1 MFKFKKIALIA
12 SVFTATAL
20 SLAAFAACG
29 ADGKDG
35 VDGKDGKDGKDGVNG
50 VNGVNGKDGV
60 SVTDA
65 TIDENGNLILT
76 LSDETTID
84 AGKVWKEDETPETA
98 GHTHT
103 LAATPLTYVKNMYTG
118 PAGADNVNYKVG
130 DRVTALY
137 KCTSCGEVLAQES
150 HIDNWNANVGTTF
163 NREGVAAGWAFTVPS
178 TITDGNAKDGEYLK
192 AGVVAADRTCYITE
206 NTNPVTYTK
215 AETET
220 LTLIGYDDIY
230 NADKTMKAD
239 WKKFTVGDY
248 TYYTNNRSS
257 VEAPA
262 TVEEALAGKGW
273 VLKVDVVASCNVKA
287 TFVVTYYDY
296 ALNNDKT
303 GYTELGATAISYKV
317 DGINLEHFYDITQGK
332 IVFAKEITDAYG
344 NLTAYP
350 DTDPAADKNNGTLR
364 KDWNANLALR
374 HADLAAAVVANP
386 NLTVNAEGVKDAN
399 HIDNFTAAYY
409 MVECANCTAGDNVFV
424 QVYAADVKREEAVL
438 DCDTSAKVTV
448 TATYAFQAGGK
459 DIVSTRVLSVNGT
472 EAVGHVYQI
481 YDQNGKPQYVK
492 YTEADK
498 TAGNIPEG
506 KKVGDYNIAATAPV
520 NADAEYY
527 SFWALDESGVAIE
540 KTCLVC
546 GATTTIALPTA
557 ADVNNEDDEWD
568 VVSNTT
574 THTDNYVAT
583 FRHTMAQTDLVK
595 PTTLNVPDVRNYY
608 EHKVNVTKTGH
619 VFDLTQ
625 TDGTA
630 LTYADFK
637 EGTTNKA
644 VNVVCTGN
652 DFTDGANVPV
662 NGKTG
667 SNLANTS
674 YDTVIITKAELT
686 ASTAA
691 TCKAA
696 GTKTITYT
704 VEKREIDKDNDG
716 VLKYNSNG
724 APIWKTVAT
733 WTISKTYETAAK
745 LSHGTD
751 LALSVVAYPT
761 NTTPGLAQ
769 YTCKK
774 CGEIVAQ
781 VVLPAINPSETNA
794 NYTDKP
800 EKAPTCTD
808 DGIVYYV
815 AKKAYV
821 VYVNKTVNAANV
833 PFVTNEVNMLWN
845 TVNPYDGDDRNA
857 YNVTE
862 NFEVTA
868 PGKAALGHEMGAWRQ
883 ATGSDYKWV
892 RECQRTYAN
901 GQHYDG
907 YIEVSNLD
915 NPEA

>member
-50 VNGVNGKDGV
+50 VNGVDGKDGV

-76 LSDETTID
+76 LSDETTIE

-118 PAGADNVNYKVG
+118 PAGADHVDYKVG

-163 NREGVAAGWAFTVPS
+163 NREGVAAGWAFTLPS
-178 TITDGNAKDGEYLK
+178 TITDGNAKDGHYLK

-206 NTNPVTYTK
+206 ETTPITYTK

-220 LTLIGYDDIY
+220 LTLIGYNDIY

-239 WKKFTVGDY
+239 WKKFTIGDN
-248 TYYTNNRSS
+248 TYYTNNRST

-262 TVEEALAGKGW
+262 SVLEALAGKGW
-273 VLKVDVVASCNVKA
+273 VLEVVESATCNVKA
-287 TFVVTYYDY
+287 VFSVTYYDY
-296 ALNNDKT
+296 ALNADKT
-303 GYTELGATAISYKV
+303 DYTELGATAISYWV

-332 IVFAKEITDAYG
+332 IVFAKEITDADGY
-344 NLTAYP
+344 LYAYP
-350 DTDPAADKNNGTLR
+350 NTSTTATTDNGTLR
-364 KDWNANLALR
+364 KNWNASLALR
-374 HADLAAAVVANP
+374 AADLDAAVVANP
-386 NLTVNAEGVKDAN
+386 NLTVSAEGVKDAN

-409 MVECANCTAGDNVFV
+409 MVECANCTEGDDVFV

-472 EAVGHVYQI
+472 EAPGHVYQI

-498 TAGNIPEG
+498 TAGTIPEG
-506 KKVGDYNIAATAPV
+506 KKVGDYNITATAPV
-520 NADAEYY
+520 NAADYY
-527 SFWALDESGVAIE
+527 SYWALDESGVAIE

-557 ADVNNEDDEWD
+557 ADVDNEEDEWT
-568 VVSNTT
+568 VTSNTT
-574 THTDNYVAT
+574 TCTADGKIT
-583 FRHTMAQTDLVK
+583 FTHTMAQDDLVK
-595 PTTLNVPDVRNYY
+595 PTTLEVDEVRNYY
-608 EHKVNVTKTGH
+608 NYIVDGTKTGH
-619 VFDLTQ
+619 TFDVLT
-625 TDGTA
+625 TENLA
-630 LTYADFK
+630 LNYADYK

-644 VNVVCTGN
+644 VNVVCTGD
-652 DFTDGANVPV
+652 DFTDGVNVPV

-691 TCKAA
+691 TCKAPA
-696 GTKTITYT
+696 TKTITYT
-704 VEKREIDKDNDG
+704 IVKRAIDKDNDG

-724 APIWKTVAT
+724 APIWKTVTT

-745 LSHGTD
+745 LSHGSD
-751 LALSVVAYPT
+751 VALSVVAYPT

-774 CGEIVAQ
+774 CGEVVAQ
-781 VVLPAINPSETNA
+781 IVLPAINPSEANA
-794 NYTDKP
+794 NYGDKP
-800 EKAPTCTD
+800 ETAPTCTE

-815 AKKAYV
+815 ANRAYV
-821 VYVNKTVNAANV
+821 VYVDETIDANV
-833 PFVTNEVNMLWN
+833 PFITNELNMLWN
-845 TVNPYDGDDRNA
+845 TENPYDGNQEND

-868 PGKAALGHEMGAWRQ
+868 PGKPALGHEMGAWRQ